1 MLRFLLAVCLVLGVG
16 TQARADDLIAVK
28 SAMPVKATLDRLQKL
43 VSDDGFFIV
52 ARVPHSDAAKGA
64 GLTLLPTELMI
75 FGKPQSGTPVMV
87 CNQRAGIDLPLR
99 ALSWQDQSGQ
109 VWLAM
114 LDPQVLKQ
122 RYALG
127 AECDAVLKTMG
138 TVVRKFLSDATAP

>member
-1 MLRFLLAVCLVLGVG
+1 MLRFILAVCLVLGLG

-43 VSDDGFFIV
+43 VSDDGFVIV

-64 GLTLLPTELMI
+64 GLTLRPTELLI
-75 FGKPQSGTPVMV
+75 FGKPQSGTPIMV

-99 ALSWQDQSGQ
+99 ALAWEDQSGQ
-109 VWLAM
+109 VWLGM
-114 LDPQVLKQ
+114 VDPQSLKQ

-127 AECDAVLKTMG
+127 SECDAPLKKMDT
-138 TVVRKFLSDATAP
+138 TVRNFLRDATAP